1 MIGTI
6 LNCIAIIFGCVLGLI
21 LKDRFPN
28 RISNILIQGIGLISL
43 TLGIQMAIKANDV
56 LMIILSLVMG
66 GIIGETVDIEKRLDN
81 IGVKIKSLFKHVKG
95 KEKFT
100 EGFITTSL
108 LYCVG
113 SMAVMGAIE
122 EGISGNPHILIAK
135 SALDGISSIIFSAS
149 LGIGV
154 LFSTIPVFL
163 YQGAI
168 TKIAHLVKNWV
179 TTDIITEMTAV
190 GGILI
195 IGLSLDIL
203 EIKKI
208 KIANLLPSLLIII
221 ILITLKNKY

>member
-1 MIGTI
+1 M
-6 LNCIAIIFGCVLGLI
+6 NCVAIIFGCVLGLI
-21 LKDRFPN
+21 LKGRFPN
-28 RISNILIQGIGLISL
+28 SISNILTQGIGLISL
-43 TLGIQMAIKANDV
+43 ILGIQMAIKANDI
-56 LMIILSLVMG
+56 LMIILSLVIG
-66 GIIGETVDIEKRLDN
+66 GIIGATIDIERRLDN
-81 IGVKIKSLFKHVKG
+81 IGEKIKSLFKHVKG

-100 EGFITTSL
+100 EGFITASL

-135 SALDGISSIIFSAS
+135 SALDGISSIIFTAS

-168 TKIAHLVKNWV
+168 TKIAYLIKNWI
-179 TTDIITEMTAV
+179 TTDIINEMTAV

-195 IGLSLDIL
+195 IGLSLNIL

-208 KIANLLPSLLIII
+208 KIANLLPSLIIII
-221 ILITLKNKY
+221 ILIALKK